1 MEHLRTPGHGDLRI
15 RITPDPKLE
24 DHELFDSMPLGDTWS
39 DADLKPCWDYLIAW
53 LQTHEDRLS

>member
-39 DADLKPCWDYLIAW
+39 DADVKRCWDYLIGCK
-53 LQTHEDRLS
+53 